1 MRYKR
6 EVKDRSKVSGL
17 SKWKGGFAYME
28 GISGLII
35 FVWED
40 KKFNFGHVLSYL
52 SSGDAE

>member
-40 KKFNFGHVLSYL
+40 KKFNFGHVMSYL